1 VSVRSPDLDAEQ
13 ELDLRRYWGAVVTRW
28 WLVLA
33 GLLAGGLIGYI
44 ASLGAEASYSAQ
56 AVVYLGQPL
65 SPGGGAQLQSLATNP
80 STVGS
85 IVRSEA
91 VVRRVAH
98 ETGLSPGRLRR
109 GTSTNPVSG
118 ALVKAGQTPLVAIGV
133 KGSPPRKVADAA
145 NLFAQIVVENV
156 SGYVAG
162 KIASLRAKIR
172 QDQAEET
179 ALRNRLA
186 AISRALSQ
194 KNALS
199 TTDQLIISGQAATT
213 EQQLGSTQ
221 QDEAQAGQLLSLAQN
236 VEKSRIVTPAVPTKA
251 TAKSRR
257 NYVVVGVFI
266 GLILGLLAA
275 LAWEPTLRATRRPAS

>member
-1 VSVRSPDLDAEQ
+1 MSVRSPDLDAEQ

-80 STVGS
+80 STVRS

-162 KIASLRAKIR
+162 KIASLRGKIR
-172 QDQAEET
+172 QDQAEEA

-213 EQQLGSTQ
+213 EQQLGSTL

-236 VEKSRIVTPAVPTKA
+236 VEKSRIVT
-251 TAKSRR
+251 
-257 NYVVVGVFI
+257 
-266 GLILGLLAA
+266 
-275 LAWEPTLRATRRPAS
+275 

>member
-1 VSVRSPDLDAEQ
+1 MSVRSPDLDAEQ

-80 STVGS
+80 STVRS

-162 KIASLRAKIR
+162 KIASLRGKIR
-172 QDQAEET
+172 QDQAEEA

-213 EQQLGSTQ
+213 EQQLGSTL

-236 VEKSRIVTPAVPTKA
+236 VEKSRIVTPAVATKA